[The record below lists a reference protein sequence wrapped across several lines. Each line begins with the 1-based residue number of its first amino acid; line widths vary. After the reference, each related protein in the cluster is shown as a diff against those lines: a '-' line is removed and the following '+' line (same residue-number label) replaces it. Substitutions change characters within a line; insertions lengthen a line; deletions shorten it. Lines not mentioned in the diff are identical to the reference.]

1 MKLQQYLKQYDRLA
15 VALSGGADSA
25 CLLREAAAAL
35 GRERVLAITV
45 QTELLPARRL
55 RMAKR
60 IAELADVEHVIL
72 QVEALEDDAIREN
85 GPLREYYYHRLILRA
100 VLDEAWVRSCEHV
113 ADGLRADESSRAVYK
128 AAEERNVLSPFAV
141 CAMGQFQVAALRKGM
156 AEDAAEGQGNL
167 AQRLP
172 PDMPLT
178 LEMLSRIDEAEEEL
192 FRLGLTTARV
202 VVEGKSARI
211 LIGETEKERYH
222 ALMERARS
230 VTEKAGFGLLE
241 KQSE

>member
-1 MKLQQYLKQYDRLA
+1 MKLHQYLKQYDRIA

-60 IAELADVEHVIL
+60 IAKLADVEHVVL

-85 GPLREYYYHRLILRA
+85 GPLSEYYYHRLILRA
-100 VLDEAWVRSCEHV
+100 VLDEAWVRCCEHV
-113 ADGLRADESSRAVYK
+113 AHALRADEGSRPCAK
-128 AAEERNVLSPFAV
+128 ASEELNVLSPFAV
-141 CAMGQFQVAALRKGM
+141 CGMGQFQVAALRKGM
-156 AEDAAEGQGNL
+156 AEDAGEGEGNL
-167 AQRLP
+167 AHRLP
-172 PDMPLT
+172 SGMPLT

-202 VVEGKSARI
+202 VVDGKSAHI
-211 LIGETEKERYH
+211 LVGETEKERYE
-222 ALMERARS
+222 ALTERARS
-230 VTEKAGFGLLE
+230 VAEKAGFGLLE
-241 KQSE
+241 NQCE